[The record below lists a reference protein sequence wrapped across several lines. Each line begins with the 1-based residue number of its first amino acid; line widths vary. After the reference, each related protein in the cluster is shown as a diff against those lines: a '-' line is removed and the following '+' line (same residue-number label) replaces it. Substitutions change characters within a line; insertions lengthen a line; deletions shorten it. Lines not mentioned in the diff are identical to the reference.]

1 MMEFLYEVGVFTAE
15 ALVLVVAILLVAAG
29 LIMLGARRRGG
40 GEEGYIE
47 VRQINDRYKS
57 FQSAVLSLTE
67 SKEESKAREKEEKL
81 ARKADEK
88 AAKQRLKRS
97 GDDAADNDA
106 PKPRIFLLNF
116 DGDMRASQT
125 EALREEISALLPV
138 ATPRDEV
145 VVRLESPGGLVH
157 GYGLAA
163 SQLRRV
169 RDAGVPLTVVVDKV
183 AASGGYMMACV
194 ADRILAAPFAVLGSI
209 GVLAQLPNFHRL
221 LKKNDVDFELFTA
234 GEYKRTVTMFGE
246 NTDKGRKKFVEELE
260 DTHALFKQFV
270 ADNRPAVDIQKVAT
284 GEVWYGQRAID
295 VGLIDE
301 LATSD
306 SYLQSKLDVADILEI
321 RFRQRPTLQERLG
334 LAAEQ
339 SMERVFYK
347 IWQQGMGRFLP

>member
-1 MMEFLYEVGVFTAE
+1 MEFLYEVGVFAIE
-15 ALVLVVAILLVAAG
+15 ALVLVIAVVLAVAGIVAVSS
-29 LIMLGARRRGG
+29 RRRGG

-47 VRQINDRYKS
+47 VRQINDRYKA
-57 FQSAVLSLTE
+57 FQNALLSLTE
-67 SKEESKAREKEEKL
+67 TKEEAKAREKSEKQ
-81 ARKADEK
+81 ARKEEEK
-88 AAKQRLKRS
+88 AAKQTFKS
-97 GDDAADNDA
+97 EGSVPA
-106 PKPRIFLLNF
+106 KPRVYLLNF

-125 EALREEISALLPV
+125 EALREEISAILPV
-138 ATPRDEV
+138 ATPDDEV
-145 VVRLESPGGLVH
+145 VIRLESPGGLVH

-194 ADRILAAPFAVLGSI
+194 ADRIIAAPFAVIGSI

-221 LKKNDVDFELFTA
+221 LKKNDVDFELYTA

-246 NTDKGRKKFVEELE
+246 NTEKGRKKFVEELE

-270 ADNRPAVDIQKVAT
+270 TDNRPGVDIDKVAT

-295 VGLIDE
+295 VGLIDS
-301 LATSD
+301 LSTSD
-306 SYLQSKLDVADILEI
+306 DYLQQKLDSADILEV
-321 RFRQRPTLQERLG
+321 RFKQKPSLQERLG

-347 IWQQGMGRFLP
+347 LWQQGMNRFLP